1 MKRNIVPIKEDGSYF
16 LFSDLIAAAK
26 DGFSKGSAL
35 ASVAKSDSHVYSYS
49 SAAKAASNLICTFP
63 LLCSKSV
70 SSKTAQI
77 MSKYIESKGCILL
90 QLALQSAN
98 ISNAKNGIEYVS
110 KFHQN
115 LNIGGNGID
124 VLSKAI
130 DAWAINNYDTQT
142 GSTGIE
148 AESVY
153 DDSEIYSFYDA
164 TKVTPLEKKS
174 IMESMTR
181 FLQIEQGTNAYDPY
195 QTQPISSYS
204 ISENN
209 NVYNNY
215 YALLEKGHGHGSKN
229 RRWDNDSEDYDNE
242 VINSTTSSSNSNS
255 GTSTQ
260 SNTGGTRSDKP
271 SPKPNHSPNTDR
283 GNGKSDK
290 KSNNKGHETATEPK
304 PMKRV
309 KSDLDGTTSINVA
322 DTVTLL
328 QNQDVKKMNNAVP
341 TLLKVKFYSRDN
353 VGSTAVE
360 TSFLIGVKGVVI
372 GCNADEILRR
382 IVNDNSDGKFFF
394 NFMRAFTGETRFIRD
409 FLLTLDAI
417 DDDIRA
423 LKKKGSHGDIWKT
436 LQNRSFAAKNALRNG
451 AVNPAA
457 AVTTVVISQ
466 DDAESLYKEENID
479 ITKPSIA
486 RRFMTSYNLFGFA
499 IVDDNNESLK
509 VMFDDG
515 NKYFEEIS
523 YKLLERESKND
534 DFVKAITL
542 LAKSTR

>member
-35 ASVAKSDSHVYSYS
+35 ASVAKGDSHVYSYS

-70 SSKTAQI
+70 SSKTAQM

-130 DAWAINNYDTQT
+130 DAWATNDYDKQT
-142 GSTGIE
+142 GSADVK

-153 DDSEIYSFYDA
+153 DDSEIYSFYNA

-181 FLQIEQGTNAYDPY
+181 FLQIEQGTKTYDPY
-195 QTQPISSYS
+195 QTEPISSYA

-209 NVYNNY
+209 NVYSNY
-215 YALLEKGHGHGSKN
+215 YALLEKGNGHGSKN
-229 RRWDNDSEDYDNE
+229 RRWNNDSEDYDNE
-242 VINSTTSSSNSNS
+242 VINSTTSSANGGSTTTSASNSTGKPSNPS
-255 GTSTQ
+255 STARPNKPKKDRSSSTKTDKGSETSTG
-260 SNTGGTRSDKP
+260 S
-271 SPKPNHSPNTDR
+271 
-283 GNGKSDK
+283 
-290 KSNNKGHETATEPK
+290 K

-309 KSDLDGTTSINVA
+309 KSDLDGTTSINVS

-409 FLLTLDAI
+409 FLLALDTI